1 MEAVQSEDMVLL
13 MNKPLTWTSFQL
25 VKKVKWLIRA
35 KKVGHA
41 GTLDPLATGLLV
53 ICTGKKTKTIETIQ
67 AAEKE
72 YTGTFYIGATTPS
85 FDLETE
91 RDAEFDI
98 SHITEEK
105 VREVFQQHIGE
116 IMQVPP
122 MHSAVK
128 LNGQRAYKLARRGE
142 MAELRAKPLVIKT
155 FELTRY
161 ALPEVDF
168 KVVCSKGTYIRALA
182 RDIGLALGAG
192 AHLTALCRTR
202 IGDYLLTDALTV
214 ADLEAKYPRTNTIT
228 TANTNQTTDNQ

>member
-13 MNKPLTWTSFQL
+13 MNKPLTWTPFQL

-72 YTGTFYIGATTPS
+72 YIGTFYIGATTPS

-98 SHITEEK
+98 SYITEEK

-142 MAELRAKPLVIKT
+142 MAELRPKPLVIKT

-168 KVVCSKGTYIRALA
+168 RVVCSKGTYIRALA

-228 TANTNQTTDNQ
+228 TADTSQSADNQ

>member
-142 MAELRAKPLVIKT
+142 MAELRPKPLVIKS
-155 FELTRY
+155 FEITRY

-214 ADLEAKYPRTNTIT
+214 ADLEAKYPRTNTI
-228 TANTNQTTDNQ
+228 ATTDSTQKSDNQ

>member
-228 TANTNQTTDNQ
+228 TANTSQTTDNQ

>member
-142 MAELRAKPLVIKT
+142 MAELRPKPLVIKT

-168 KVVCSKGTYIRALA
+168 RVVCSKGTYIRALA

-228 TANTNQTTDNQ
+228 TADTSQSADNQ

>member
-13 MNKPLTWTSFQL
+13 MNKPLSWTSFQL

-228 TANTNQTTDNQ
+228 TANTSQTTDNQ

>member
-105 VREVFQQHIGE
+105 VRAVFQQHIGE

-142 MAELRAKPLVIKT
+142 MAELRPKPLVIKS
-155 FELTRY
+155 FEITRY

-214 ADLEAKYPRTNTIT
+214 ADLEAKYPRTNTI
-228 TANTNQTTDNQ
+228 ATTDSTQKSDNQ